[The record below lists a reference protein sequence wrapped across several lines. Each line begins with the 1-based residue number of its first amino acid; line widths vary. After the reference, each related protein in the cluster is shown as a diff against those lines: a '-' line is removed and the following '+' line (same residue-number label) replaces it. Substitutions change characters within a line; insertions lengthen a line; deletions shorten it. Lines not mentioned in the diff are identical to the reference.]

1 MGEDGADVIV
11 MKGSYSYTSPD
22 GQLITVNW
30 IADENGFQ
38 AIGDHLPKPV
48 EIPFPEQRVAVEAQ
62 LKFAA
67 EEDARVR
74 QGKSLRPEVPVQRRK
89 PVQVAPQAQADHQA
103 DYSEDY

>member
-62 LKFAA
+62 LK
-67 EEDARVR
+67 AR
-74 QGKSLRPEVPVQRRK
+74 KEPEAGSPCPEK
-89 PVQVAPQAQADHQA
+89 ETCSSCASSP
-103 DYSEDY
+103 S